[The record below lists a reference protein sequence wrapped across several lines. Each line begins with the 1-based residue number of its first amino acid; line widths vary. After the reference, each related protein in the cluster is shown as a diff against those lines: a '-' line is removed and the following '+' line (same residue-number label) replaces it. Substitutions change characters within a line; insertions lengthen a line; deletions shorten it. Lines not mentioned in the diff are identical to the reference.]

1 MYGIFSERHELD
13 VGLSEGYSHYSR
25 ANSVSHSSNA
35 DGYSLGSSRA
45 DNSYPHYS
53 LAHKVSVLF
62 SSFSFH
68 FFFRLFLLF
77 FPFCVTP

>member
-35 DGYSLGSSRA
+35 DGYSLGSYLA
-45 DNSYPHYS
+45 DSSYPHYS
-53 LAHKVSVLF
+53 LAHKVSVLS
-62 SSFSFH
+62 SSFSFVCYYCSS
-68 FFFRLFLLF
+68 
-77 FPFCVTP
+77 PSV